1 MKKIVS
7 ALLYL
12 FLACPVIGYSGAR
25 ISQPASDPHMTSEER
40 AKVVKLL
47 LDTQKEYLD
56 SLENLTDEQ
65 WKYKPSPFKW
75 SVGEVAEHIVI
86 TEAALFAR
94 VEQAIAQQPNPDW
107 ESKTTGK
114 DAFIEKVLPSRDRKA
129 QAPIEIRPTGKLSR
143 EEVIRRYK
151 AVRAK
156 TLEFAQKT
164 DLPLKAHTV
173 EHPFPAFNTLNAYD
187 WLIYIPMHNLR
198 HDKQIAEVKASAGYP
213 K

>member
-1 MKKIVS
+1 MKKLGCI
-7 ALLYL
+7 LLYL
-12 FLACPVIGYSGAR
+12 VLVYPVMSYGGA
-25 ISQPASDPHMTSEER
+25 QAVKPAGDPHMTPDER
-40 AKVVKLL
+40 AKVVKLM

-56 SLENLTDEQ
+56 SLENLTDAQ

-75 SVGEVAEHIVI
+75 SVGEVAEHIVLA
-86 TEAALFAR
+86 EAALFSI
-94 VEQAIAQQPNPDW
+94 VERAIAQKPNPDW

-114 DAFIEKVLPSRDRKA
+114 DAFIEKVMPSRDRKA
-129 QAPIEIRPTGKLSR
+129 QAPYEIRPTGKLSR
-143 EEVIRRYK
+143 EEVTRRYRE
-151 AVRAK
+151 VRTK
-156 TLEFAQKT
+156 SLEFAQKT

-187 WLIYIPMHNLR
+187 WLIYIPLHNLR